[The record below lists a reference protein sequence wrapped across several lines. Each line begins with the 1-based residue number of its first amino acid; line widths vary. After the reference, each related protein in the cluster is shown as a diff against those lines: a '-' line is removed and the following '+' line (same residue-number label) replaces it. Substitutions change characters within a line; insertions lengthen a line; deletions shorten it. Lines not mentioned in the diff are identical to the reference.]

1 MPAHVLN
8 PFSRVWDIQDVQLL
22 IAGSIPCLHTY
33 QTYHSHWKPSICHR
47 QYVPL
52 QYSKTHA
59 FLFLWFVSHVHQFHG
74 HVHISTASKLLFRKI
89 DKHIDSRDLQMNQ
102 GQASHLK
109 QIFKCICD
117 SGIFWWTRPDLMLP
131 RCCKEIGIHSD
142 VNISRSPKK
151 SPVDGFTSKALSY
164 TWGHRN
170 LLHVHW
176 TQRVHACCRTL
187 MPTPTSVAPWEQCWL
202 LEVFDSESCG
212 MFISFPI
219 DFFIAAI
226 YQ

>member
-1 MPAHVLN
+1 MLAHVLS
-8 PFSRVWDIQDVQLL
+8 PFSRLWDIQNVQLL

-59 FLFLWFVSHVHQFHG
+59 FFLCFLSHVHQFHG

-109 QIFKCICD
+109 QILQMYMRRRHF
-117 SGIFWWTRPDLMLP
+117 LM
-131 RCCKEIGIHSD
+131 D
-142 VNISRSPKK
+142 RSWPH
-151 SPVDGFTSKALSY
+151 VTQVLQ
-164 TWGHRN
+164 RN
-170 LLHVHW
+170 LH
-176 TQRVHACCRTL
+176 TQWCEH
-187 MPTPTSVAPWEQCWL
+187 
-202 LEVFDSESCG
+202 
-212 MFISFPI
+212 ISFT
-219 DFFIAAI
+219 
-226 YQ
+226 